1 MTIEGKGKN
10 SDINTGRWIG
20 FTFYYLAFRN
30 RQSQKMCMSTF
41 PTEFKTRFYLIY
53 FRLCLFPLLFSA
65 LKPGF
70 KKSYRN
76 VLKSWCSNSK
86 YQAVKV
92 HSAEVFL

>member
-1 MTIEGKGKN
+1 
-10 SDINTGRWIG
+10 
-20 FTFYYLAFRN
+20 
-30 RQSQKMCMSTF
+30 MSTF

-53 FRLCLFPLLFSA
+53 FRLCLFPLLFNA
-65 LKPGF
+65 LKSVF

-76 VLKSWCSNSK
+76 VELKSWCSNSK